1 MPKEII
7 IRAATRKDIKE
18 MVLLLDDLFSIEA
31 DFHSDSKRQI
41 AGITML
47 LDGCMKHKCIKVAEV
62 DGKVVGMC
70 SAQLLISTAQG
81 TPAALVEDMVISENH
96 RRKGIGRRL
105 MQAIET
111 WARSRGATR
120 LQLLTDQTNAAAFNF
135 YQRMGWRST
144 QLLCLRRM
152 LS

>member
-1 MPKEII
+1 
-7 IRAATRKDIKE
+7 
-18 MVLLLDDLFSIEA
+18 MVLLLKNLFSIES
-31 DFHSDSKRQI
+31 DFTIDSKRQV

-47 LDGCMKHKCIKVAEV
+47 LGGCMKHKCVKVAET

-81 TPAALVEDMVISENH
+81 TPTALIEDMVVSENH
-96 RRKGIGRRL
+96 RHKGIGRRL

-120 LQLLTDQTNAAAFNF
+120 LQLLADQTNATAFSF
-135 YQRMGWRST
+135 YHKMGWRST
-144 QLLCLRRM
+144 QLICLRRM